1 MSRVDL
7 EKEMHYILEYLS
19 FLEPYFIY
27 KKEKHNKI
35 PIHASHIR
43 RVLRQRLT
51 ILIDLVKM

>member
-1 MSRVDL
+1 MTRLDL

-35 PIHASHIR
+35 PINASHIR
-43 RVLRQRLT
+43 RVFRQRLSV
-51 ILIDLVKM
+51 IIDLLK